1 MITLTSHDLSLNQ
14 DKGHLLQRWNPNS
27 YNSVGKKAENGDN
40 AGNPV
45 SATEWEGGKKEKWK
59 DWGIVPSKTKSG
71 ETVTIKE
78 QVSLVQ

>member
-45 SATEWEGGKKEKWK
+45 SATE
-59 DWGIVPSKTKSG
+59 
-71 ETVTIKE
+71 
-78 QVSLVQ
+78 